1 MGKIEGIFATNIS
14 GKVGNVVFRKAGKQN
29 IVSQRPASVKNPRTD
44 MQQRQRAYI
53 KTVSSAYSVLK
64 PICDHSFEGVA
75 YGADSM
81 NFFKKENYKIVS
93 EAGRAVLKNSSNVV
107 VDAPFLLSKGSI
119 EWNGYLGS
127 SGGIADISDY
137 MSKNNIE
144 SMDELSFAQLLDA
157 LNLKKGD
164 QLTVVNVSESA
175 QSYVAPNG
183 VSQSGYEISYS
194 RYIFESES
202 DSTKA
207 FVLKDAVD
215 EYYKTYAINPSILGK
230 ESEINMKAELEAS
243 SYFDL
248 YIRNNINTY
257 VNMHSAIISRR
268 DSNKWLRST
277 ETLYISDNKN
287 ESFSIENALPSYNP
301 TGERYLNNAK
311 R

>member
-64 PICDHSFEGVA
+64 PICDHSFEGIA

-93 EAGRAVLKNSSNVV
+93 KEGKAVLKNSSNVV

-119 EWNGYLGS
+119 IWNNQYG
-127 SGGIADISDY
+127 SGGEIAEISAY
-137 MSKNNIE
+137 MADNNIE
-144 SMDELSFAQLLDA
+144 SIDQLTYAQLLDA
-157 LNLKKGD
+157 LGLKKGD
-164 QLTVVNVSESA
+164 QLTVINVISSNQE
-175 QSYVAPNG
+175 YIAPNN
-183 VSQSGYEISYS
+183 VFQYASDIYYS
-194 RYIFESES
+194 RYIFDSKS

-207 FVLKDAVD
+207 FVPK
-215 EYYKTYAINPSILGK
+215 KTVYDGYILNPSILAEGT
-230 ESEINMKAELEAS
+230 EINYNAVLISFSYGQMCIYDSNDYEATM
-243 SYFDL
+243 YA
-248 YIRNNINTY
+248 
-257 VNMHSAIISRR
+257 AIISRR
-268 DSNKWLRST
+268 VTDKWLRST
-277 ETLYISDNKN
+277 EYLFLDVRSAAYD
-287 ESFSIENALPSYNP
+287 IENALPSYSP

-311 R
+311 

>member
-44 MQQRQRAYI
+44 IQQRQRAYI

-81 NFFKKENYKIVS
+81 NFFKRENYKIVS
-93 EAGRAVLKNSSNVV
+93 KEERAVLKNSSNVV

-144 SMDELSFAQLLDA
+144 SMDELSFAQFLDA

-164 QLTVVNVSESA
+164 QLTVINVS
-175 QSYVAPNG
+175 QSEQFYVAPNG
-183 VSQSGYEISYS
+183 VSQNGYEISYS

-207 FVLKDAVD
+207 FVLEHAESD
-215 EYYKTYAINPSILGK
+215 YKTYTLNPSVLAK
-230 ESEINMKAELEAS
+230 ESEINLKAELKAS
-243 SYFDL
+243 SYFD
-248 YIRNNINTY
+248 IFIINNINTF
-257 VNMHSAIISRR
+257 VDMHSAIISRR
-268 DSNKWLRST
+268 DGNKWLRST
-277 ETLYISDNKN
+277 ETLYILDNTN
-287 ESFSIENALPSYNP
+287 ESFNIENALPSYSP

>member
-14 GKVGNVVFRKAGKQN
+14 GKIGNVVFRKAGKQN

-64 PICDHSFEGVA
+64 PICDHSFEGIA

-93 EAGRAVLKNSSNVV
+93 NASRAVLKNSSNVV

-119 EWNGYLGS
+119 VWNSCLGS
-127 SGGIADISDY
+127 GGGIADISDY
-137 MSKNNIE
+137 MSKNNID
-144 SMDELSFAQLLDA
+144 SMDKLSFAQLLDA

-164 QLTVVNVSESA
+164 QLTVVNVSMSE
-175 QSYVAPNG
+175 QVYVGPNG
-183 VSQSGYEISYS
+183 VSQGRYEISYS
-194 RYIFESES
+194 RYIFDSES

-207 FVLKDAVD
+207 FVLKNAESED
-215 EYYKTYAINPSILGK
+215 YKTYTLNPSVLGK
-230 ESEINMKAELEAS
+230 ESEINLKAVLEAS
-243 SYFDL
+243 SYYDI
-248 YIRNNINTY
+248 YIRNNINTD

-268 DSNKWLRST
+268 DGNKWLRST
-277 ETLYISDNKN
+277 ETLYVLDNIN
-287 ESFSIENALPSYNP
+287 ESFSIENALPSYGP
-301 TGERYLNNAK
+301 TGERYLNYAE